1 MPSIETSSQIYR
13 RAAGIKRVGSV
24 SGIADFCVLCT
35 AAVAQG
41 DLRTAIS
48 DDNLGESFNNKLDL
62 HEKGNCICGDC
73 KALWRKEFLQNYS
86 KSYASEKGVFKL
98 ASNEDIQAFLLTP
111 PSTPFVAIFNTRQ
124 QQHMIW
130 RTPVCLSQDY
140 LIVRVDDDILRI
152 NRSLALEGAKAWQ
165 LAIELMKEMAMRGQ
179 PAKIDRGLGMQ
190 SMGLLRADVVKA
202 LALYAKEHPDHKGK
216 ACAEALA
223 TLQSLR
229 MGEWWALCALR
240 SLKFEEPATW
250 PQPVIIAVSLD
261 VAESTVADDEFVEA

>member
-1 MPSIETSSQIYR
+1 MLSIETSSQIYR
-13 RAAGIKRVGSV
+13 RAADIERVGFA
-24 SGIADFCVLCT
+24 SGPAGKCALCT
-35 AAVAQG
+35 AVVAEG

-48 DDNLGESFNNKLDL
+48 DDNLGESFNNKLDM

-86 KSYASEKGVFKL
+86 KSYASDKGVFKL
-98 ASNEDIQAFLLTP
+98 ASNEDIQAFLLNP
-111 PSTPFVAIFNTRQ
+111 PSTAFVAIFNTRQ

-202 LALYAKEHPDHKGK
+202 LALYAKEHPDGKGQ
-216 ACAEALA
+216 ACADALA

-240 SLKFEEPATW
+240 SLNFEDPTTW
-250 PQPVIIAVSLD
+250 PKPVKIAVSLTGSD
-261 VAESTVADDEFVEA
+261 SKVVDEEFVEA